1 MRTLIPLILLAVL
14 GYVGWFYWQ
23 EYTDRPL
30 SERLLLTDFDEVGRV
45 SIMYG
50 KEGFDLLPAEN
61 GRWVVKKGIKEIY
74 DQNDQVQQL
83 FTRLAALRTD
93 SVMRRF
99 PVDRFVRLSLTS
111 KGAGPQVQGE
121 LVDLYF
127 PTEGPSLARVV
138 TTNDVF
144 ALRQTGLREVQRL
157 LYFDTYLGGKTLQ
170 LTASQVDSLSAWYY
184 DSLLWRAAPD
194 ELPLLSQ
201 RFLAPAAA
209 PNADYFDEVMDREK
223 YFATLSLYAN
233 GLPHRVEVYQDSA
246 WVKPYVLVGQDFPRR
261 YFALDSLR

>member
-1 MRTLIPLILLAVL
+1 MRTLLPLLLFAVL
-14 GYVGWFYWQ
+14 GYVSWFYWQ

-30 SERLLLTDFDEVGRV
+30 SERLLLTDFHELGRV
-45 SIMYG
+45 SIRHD
-50 KEGFDLLPAEN
+50 KAGFDLLPADN
-61 GRWVVKKGIKEIY
+61 GRWVVKQGVTEIY
-74 DQNDQVQQL
+74 DQNDRVQQL

-99 PVDRFVRLSLTS
+99 PADDFVQLRLTN

-127 PTEGPSLARVV
+127 PTEGPALARVV
-138 TTNDVF
+138 ATNDVF
-144 ALRQTGLREVQRL
+144 ALRPAGLREVQRL
-157 LYFDTYLGGKTLQ
+157 LYFEAYLGGTTLR
-170 LTASQVDSLSAWYY
+170 LTASQVDSLSASYR
-184 DSLLWRAAPD
+184 DSLLWWAAPD
-194 ELPLLSQ
+194 ELSRLAQ

-223 YFATLSLYAN
+223 YFATLSLYTN
-233 GLPHRVEVYQDSA
+233 GLAHHIEVYRDSGWA
-246 WVKPYVLVGQDFPRR
+246 KPYVLVGEAFPRR